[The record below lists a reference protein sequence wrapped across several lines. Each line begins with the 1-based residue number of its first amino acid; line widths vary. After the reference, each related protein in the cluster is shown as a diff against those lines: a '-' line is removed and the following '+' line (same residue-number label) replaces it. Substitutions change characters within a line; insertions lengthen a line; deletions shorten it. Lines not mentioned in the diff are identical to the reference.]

1 MIKGKKLI
9 VILPAYN
16 AAKTLE
22 RTYNEI
28 PFDIVDEVVLVD
40 DKSSDSTSELAH
52 QIGIKHVIRHEI
64 NKGYGGNQKTCYNKA
79 LELGGDIVVML
90 HPDYQYTPKLI
101 EMRIE
106 QANYGEIKEIGCGSY
121 HSIFLVNT
129 QLVNQLATKIIIQI
143 GNDQPQTNVSFM
155 SNKPTVMKFEA
166 ISE

>member
-1 MIKGKKLI
+1 
-9 VILPAYN
+9 
-16 AAKTLE
+16 
-22 RTYNEI
+22 
-28 PFDIVDEVVLVD
+28 
-40 DKSSDSTSELAH
+40 
-52 QIGIKHVIRHEI
+52 
-64 NKGYGGNQKTCYNKA
+64 
-79 LELGGDIVVML
+79 
-90 HPDYQYTPKLI
+90 
-101 EMRIE
+101 MRIE